1 MGVKIRF
8 GILKRKTGLKTEKKI
23 KNGFLF
29 ISCFVFK
36 ITVL

>member
-23 KNGFLF
+23 KNGF
-29 ISCFVFK
+29 FVY
-36 ITVL
+36 